1 MPTLIGKVSAMN
13 RVYNTDTLSWD
24 AMAQP
29 STAAGAASSTQVS
42 VSGYV
47 APSTTVAVSN
57 FPASQPV
64 SGPLTDAQLR
74 AAAVPM
80 SAASLPLPSDAAT
93 QTTLAL
99 IKAKTDNLDVSLA
112 TLATA
117 ANQGLAGKTLKSAKF
132 SLSATGTVIASV
144 ASKRIKVYAY
154 KLVVS
159 AALSVKWR
167 DGASTDLEDLQSLA
181 INGGEAESIT
191 PPAFLFGTSAGNSL
205 DLVISGIGTAAGRVS
220 YYDDDGT

>member
-1 MPTLIGKVSAMN
+1 M
-13 RVYNTDTLSWD
+13 
-24 AMAQP
+24 
-29 STAAGAASSTQVS
+29 
-42 VSGYV
+42 
-47 APSTTVAVSN
+47 
-57 FPASQPV
+57 
-64 SGPLTDAQLR
+64 
-74 AAAVPM
+74 
-80 SAASLPLPSDAAT
+80 
-93 QTTLAL
+93 
-99 IKAKTDNLDVSLA
+99 
-112 TLATA
+112 
-117 ANQGLAGKTLKSAKF
+117 
-132 SLSATGTVIASV
+132 